1 MDSNQSSEEEY
12 DNEAEE
18 MEDEI
23 DVNLNGSQHDEY
35 DVEQES
41 NDSVIQVNAEP
52 NISLDFSISKEA
64 NTFLQVIN
72 QDKKVFEYKE
82 QEVMNFDDKLK
93 LEVNNLQKKIFEK
106 SYELLK
112 CTK

>member
-41 NDSVIQVNAEP
+41 NDSVI
-52 NISLDFSISKEA
+52 
-64 NTFLQVIN
+64 
-72 QDKKVFEYKE
+72 
-82 QEVMNFDDKLK
+82 
-93 LEVNNLQKKIFEK
+93 
-106 SYELLK
+106 
-112 CTK
+112 